1 MADGAVELEQGRELY
16 TKRAW
21 ADAHLNL
28 SQADGATPL
37 GAEDLELL
45 ATAAYMLGR
54 DDEWMTLLERAHQ
67 AHLDAGAALRA
78 VRCAFWVSVHLA
90 YRGDTARASGWLGR
104 AQRLLEGEEHDCV
117 ERGYLLLPTMF
128 RHAAAGDYATAAETA
143 GQAAGEGQRF
153 GDGDLFALAV
163 HAQGE
168 MLIEGGRAREG
179 LALLDEAMVTVT
191 GGEVLSPIVTGI
203 VYCGVIQACQQV
215 FELRRAQEWTEALT
229 RWCEQQQDLVAFT
242 GRCLTPRAEIMQT
255 QGAWQEALEEARRAG
270 RRLKENANLGA
281 AGLAFYRQGEL
292 LRLQGELGAAEDA
305 YGEASL
311 CGWEPQPGLALLRL
325 AQGKRD
331 AAVSSIRRMLAET
344 ADELKRAGLLPAAVE
359 ILLADGDRDQ
369 ARDASR
375 ELDQIAERHES
386 AMLAAL
392 AAQAR
397 GAVALADGDAQAALV
412 ALRPAGQ
419 TWQEL
424 EAPYDVART
433 RVLAAGACRA
443 LGDEDAATLELE
455 AARHGF
461 RELGAAP
468 DLAHVESLLQRPCP
482 AAAHGLT
489 ARELQILRLVASGK
503 TNREVASAL
512 VISEHTVARH
522 LQNIFAKLRISSRT
536 AATAFAFEHD
546 LV

>member
-1 MADGAVELEQGRELY
+1 MADGAVELERGRESHAR
-16 TKRAW
+16 RAW
-21 ADAHLNL
+21 ADAHVNL
-28 SQADGATPL
+28 SQADAAAPL
-37 GAEDLELL
+37 GAEDLESL

-67 AHLDAGAALRA
+67 AHLDAGAALPA
-78 VRCAFWVSVHLA
+78 VRCAFWVGVHLA
-90 YRGDTARASGWLGR
+90 QRGDTARASGWLGR
-104 AQRLLEGEEHDCV
+104 AQRLLEREEHDCV
-117 ERGYLLLPTMF
+117 ERGYLLVPIIF
-128 RHAAAGDYATAAETA
+128 RHEAAGDYAAAAETA
-143 GQAAGEGQRF
+143 EQAAGVGQRF
-153 GDGDLFALAV
+153 GDADLFALAI
-163 HAQGE
+163 HAQGQ
-168 MLIEGGRAREG
+168 MLIQDGRAREG

-191 GGEVLSPIVTGI
+191 GGEVLSPIVAGL
-203 VYCGVIQACQQV
+203 VYCGVILACQQAY
-215 FELRRAQEWTEALT
+215 ELHRAQEWTEALT

-242 GRCLTPRAEIMQT
+242 GRCLTHRAEIMQT

-270 RRLKENANLGA
+270 RRLKETANLAA

-305 YGEASL
+305 YGEASR

-325 AQGKRD
+325 VQGKRD
-331 AAVSSIRRMLAET
+331 AAVSSIRRMLGET
-344 ADELKRAGLLPAAVE
+344 TDQMKRAGLLPAAVE

-369 ARDASR
+369 ARGASR
-375 ELDQIAERHES
+375 ELDQIAQRHES
-386 AMLAAL
+386 AMLAAM

-419 TWQEL
+419 RWQEL

-433 RVLAAGACRA
+433 RVLAAEACRA

-455 AARHGF
+455 AARHAF

-468 DLAHVESLLQRPCP
+468 DLAHVESLLQRP
-482 AAAHGLT
+482 ASGAAHGLT

-503 TNREVASAL
+503 SNREVASAL

-522 LQNIFAKLRISSRT
+522 LQNIFKKLRISSRT

-546 LV
+546 LI